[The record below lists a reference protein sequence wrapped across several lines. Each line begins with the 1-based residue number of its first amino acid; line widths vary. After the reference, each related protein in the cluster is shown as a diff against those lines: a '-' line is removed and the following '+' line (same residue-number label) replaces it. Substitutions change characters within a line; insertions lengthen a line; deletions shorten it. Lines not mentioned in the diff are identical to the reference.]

1 MPEDQKRIIT
11 AKVRDGYR
19 MYLES
24 IGATLEEKKTDILD
38 GDDMESFSPV
48 LLKELEKYGK
58 IIDETIT
65 KIQNLLI
72 KNHTVITE
80 EQKVVL
86 ERIEADL
93 VRIK

>member
-1 MPEDQKRIIT
+1 
-11 AKVRDGYR
+11 
-19 MYLES
+19 
-24 IGATLEEKKTDILD
+24 
-38 GDDMESFSPV
+38 MESFSPV

-72 KNHTVITE
+72 KNHAVITE